1 MAKVTLS
8 KSVESIKVPIEAE
21 NINPDNLAGKS
32 ADDIKAITVFYGN
45 TEARIG
51 DFFDVT
57 VEGSGDVASTEIVIK
72 GDLTRVKRIGEAMSA
87 GSIIIEGDCDMHC
100 GAFMR
105 GGTITVKGN
114 ADAWAGREM
123 TGGEIIIEG
132 DAGNYVGSGYRG
144 EMTGMRGG
152 KITVMG
158 NAGDYL
164 GEHIGGGEII
174 VKGNTGILPG
184 LVMTGGKIVV
194 EGNATMPGGEMT
206 KGEIIVKGGVI
217 DMLPGFRLEG
227 EEELEGT
234 SFKRYTGDLAVR
246 GIGKGVLLVG

>member
-8 KSVESIKVPIEAE
+8 MRESITVPLEAE

-32 ADDIKAITVFYGN
+32 EDEVNVVAVFYGN
-45 TEARIG
+45 TDATIS

-57 VEGSGDVASTEIVIK
+57 VEGSGDAASTEIVIK
-72 GDLTRVKRIGEAMSA
+72 GDLTRVKRIGEKMSA
-87 GSIIIEGDCDMHC
+87 GSVIIEGDCDMHC
-100 GAFMR
+100 GAFMS
-105 GGTITVKGN
+105 GGKITVKGN
-114 ADAWAGREM
+114 TDAWAGREM

-132 DAGNYVGSGYRG
+132 NAGNYVGSGYRG

-164 GEHIGGGEII
+164 AEHIGGGEII
-174 VKGNTGILPG
+174 VKGDVGILPG
-184 LVMTGGKIVV
+184 LVMTGGKITI

-206 KGEIIVKGGVI
+206 KGEILVKGGVI

-227 EEELEGT
+227 EEELDGT
-234 SFKRYTGDLAVR
+234 SFKKYTGDLAVR